1 MLVAIDNHA
10 YLEEL
15 TSDIVNNPALLDG
28 MHVETLSQLTLYAV
42 EKDDFRALAL
52 LTEIHTGIPMNPD
65 RLPNWWLS
73 DFYNDVTKV
82 QFEHEKKIKEIR
94 WCDVILSDGKPLTSD
109 KHQPLLNAF
118 KNWLLACDD
127 PINNGGKVI
136 SSKVAGVKSKHILTL
151 INVILLSAKE
161 LNLSECHL
169 EKVTDAFWLK
179 VLLIIAE
186 SGASTIHDLY
196 KTHSRVEKLLN
207 NVDVSNDEV
216 NAFAKKYPY
225 AGCEINSEDCILNID
240 DRVKVCCWLHKHRYY
255 AAGKND
261 KVGNGFPKGNN
272 AILTRLIFEGAILTV
287 GMKLE
292 TYPELALNPI
302 PMHTEYCC
310 VPNREK
316 AEGVNA
322 TVLAV
327 WLSDIKLINTNIVKN
342 NVCNFNPVTHEV
354 SVDAIKGVAT
364 LRKKGRTKTLPPEFV
379 LDLFRDSYELLKQ
392 FCPEPNENG
401 VSFWE
406 NTLELL
412 TEAKAKST
420 KAYSNPHRPS
430 PQAKAFDEAFHRNL
444 PITELGHWLEFEA
457 INLIHENF
465 KMQGIAQFS
474 NIGVTEENRHGRI
487 RSNESMLELF
497 TVLQGAVQ
505 LLLGSIMA
513 RRQEELRQLKPYG
526 NLVYVDDKGK
536 ISTETDP
543 YNEDIERWF
552 LRFKVK
558 KTGIKGNNL
567 TADRPIPLSIARF
580 VWLLEQFNLQAIN
593 RGVAKETDLTLFN
606 HIHPKT
612 FKLTKCD
619 SEYFN
624 AAFDALCDYFETAT
638 VEMESGEYH
647 RHYIRQHQLRRF
659 FALVFFWSKGYEN
672 MEALRWMLAHSDL
685 EHLHNYITDNVDG
698 AIIKSAKASTIVQS
712 VVRDKALI
720 DNLDELDKLR
730 KILAKR
736 LTGNASAVL
745 KITTLDDAIFD
756 YEDESEYRTIP
767 HISQLQIEQELET
780 EVLILLES
788 HSITL
793 EPEFFTVQD
802 ENGED
807 RRNFNLILKV
817 NELEGDQWSMQKTN
831 SKY

>member
-1 MLVAIDNHA
+1 MLATTFNHA

-28 MHVETLSQLTLYAV
+28 MHVDTLSQLTLYAV
-42 EKDDFRALAL
+42 QKDDFRALAL
-52 LTEIHTGIPMNPD
+52 LTEIHTGIPTNRDQP
-65 RLPNWWLS
+65 PNWWLS
-73 DFYNDVTKV
+73 DFDDDVTQL

-94 WCDVILSDGKPLTSD
+94 WCDIRLSDGKALTSD

-127 PINNGGKVI
+127 PINNGGKI
-136 SSKVAGVKSKHILTL
+136 ITPKMAGVKCKHILTL
-151 INVILLSAKE
+151 INFILLSGKE
-161 LNLSECHL
+161 LKLSEYHL
-169 EKVTDAFWLK
+169 EKVTDAFWLR

-186 SGASTIHDLY
+186 SGTSLAHDLY
-196 KTHSRVEKLLN
+196 QTHSRVEQFLN
-207 NVDVSNDEV
+207 NVDISIDEI

-225 AGCEINSEDCILNID
+225 AGRDINSADCILNIN

-261 KVGNGFPKGNN
+261 KVGNGNPKGNN
-272 AILTRLIFEGAILTV
+272 AVLTRLIFEGTILTI
-287 GMKLE
+287 GMRLE

-302 PMHTEYCC
+302 PMHTEYYS
-310 VPNREK
+310 VPNREI

-322 TVLAV
+322 SVLGA
-327 WLSDIKLINTNIVKN
+327 WLSDIKLINTNIHKN
-342 NVCNFNPVTHEV
+342 NACNFNPVTHEV
-354 SVDAIKGVAT
+354 SVGAIKGITT

-379 LDLFRDSYELLKQ
+379 LDLFRNSYEILKR
-392 FCPEPNENG
+392 FCPAPNEIG
-401 VSFWE
+401 ASFWE

-412 TEAKAKST
+412 TEAKEKST

-430 PQAKAFDEAFHRNL
+430 PDAKAFDESSHRNL
-444 PITELGHWLEFEA
+444 PISELGHWLKFEA
-457 INLIHENF
+457 VNLIHEDF
-465 KMQGIAQFS
+465 KTQGMKRFS
-474 NIGVTEENRHGRI
+474 NIGVTEENRYGRI
-487 RSNESMLELF
+487 RSNESMIELF
-497 TVLQGAVQ
+497 TVLQGAMQ
-505 LLLGSIMA
+505 MLLGSITA
-513 RRQEELRQLKPYG
+513 RRQEELRRLKPYG
-526 NLVYVDDKGK
+526 NLIYIDDKVK
-536 ISTETDP
+536 NSTETNP
-543 YNEDIERWF
+543 YDGNTERWF

-567 TADRPIPLSIARF
+567 TEDRPIPLSIARY
-580 VWLLEQFNLQAIN
+580 VWLLEQFNLQAVD
-593 RGVAKETDLTLFN
+593 RGISKEKALALFN

-612 FKLTKCD
+612 FRLTKCD

-638 VEMESGEYH
+638 VEMENGEYH

-685 EHLHNYITDNVDG
+685 EHLHNYITHNVDG

-712 VVRDKALI
+712 VVRDNTLI
-720 DNLDELDKLR
+720 DNLDELNRLR

-736 LTGNASAVL
+736 LTGNASSVL
-745 KITTLDDAIFD
+745 KITTLDDATFD
-756 YEDESEYRTIP
+756 YEDESKYKTIP
-767 HISQLQIEQELET
+767 HISQLQVELELEA
-780 EVLILLES
+780 EVLILLENDS
-788 HSITL
+788 VTL

-807 RRNFNLILKV
+807 FRNFNLILKI
-817 NELEGDQWSMQKTN
+817 NELEGD
-831 SKY
+831 